1 MASASAARA
10 AALPLPVA
18 TPEPSAPVAALSAP
32 PAGEPPSAEISPSG
46 GATPSVEPEAVW
58 PDESAE
64 AQFLGEARERGE
76 SVPALPTPVAEPE
89 APEAEPAEPAPELD
103 ELVGRLP
110 PAVRET
116 LDELFR
122 ARFVRVT
129 RLPRKTLAAGKG

>member
-1 MASASAARA
+1 ME
-10 AALPLPVA
+10 AL
-18 TPEPSAPVAALSAP
+18 
-32 PAGEPPSAEISPSG
+32 PAGEAAPP
-46 GATPSVEPEAVW
+46 VEPDSTW

-64 AQFLGEARERGE
+64 AQFLAEARERGE
-76 SVPALPTPVAEPE
+76 PVPAPATPAADPEAAEPE
-89 APEAEPAEPAPELD
+89 PSGPAPELD

-129 RLPRKTLAAGKG
+129 RLPRKTLTAPKQ

>member
-1 MASASAARA
+1 MSAARA
-10 AALPLPVA
+10 VPPPLSG
-18 TPEPSAPVAALSAP
+18 SAPEAPVPLVAAPKPLLPRAAEASPVEAP
-32 PAGEPPSAEISPSG
+32 PAGEAAPPG
-46 GATPSVEPEAVW
+46 EPDPTW

-64 AQFLGEARERGE
+64 AQFLAEARERGE
-76 SVPALPTPVAEPE
+76 PVPVPANPAAEPE
-89 APEAEPAEPAPELD
+89 AAEPEPSGPAPELD

-129 RLPRKTLAAGKG
+129 RLPRKTLTAPKQ

>member
-1 MASASAARA
+1 MPVPATAAAVAAPPRA
-10 AALPLPVA
+10 A
-18 TPEPSAPVAALSAP
+18 EPP
-32 PAGEPPSAEISPSG
+32 PAEVPPPGEIAS
-46 GATPSVEPEAVW
+46 SVEPDAAW

-76 SVPALPTPVAEPE
+76 SVPAPPTPAAEPE
-89 APEAEPAEPAPELD
+89 APEAEPAGPAPELD
-103 ELVGRLP
+103 DLVGRLP

>member
-1 MASASAARA
+1 M
-10 AALPLPVA
+10 
-18 TPEPSAPVAALSAP
+18 EAP
-32 PAGEPPSAEISPSG
+32 PAGEAAPPG
-46 GATPSVEPEAVW
+46 EPDPTW

-64 AQFLGEARERGE
+64 AQFLAEARERGE
-76 SVPALPTPVAEPE
+76 PVPAPATPAAEPE
-89 APEAEPAEPAPELD
+89 AAEPEPSGPAPELD

-129 RLPRKTLAAGKG
+129 RLPRKTLTAPKQ

>member
-1 MASASAARA
+1 
-10 AALPLPVA
+10 
-18 TPEPSAPVAALSAP
+18 VAALAAP
-32 PAGEPPSAEISPSG
+32 PAGAPPSAETSPPGEAAPSG
-46 GATPSVEPEAVW
+46 EPDAVW

-76 SVPALPTPVAEPE
+76 AVPAPPTPAAEPD
-89 APEAEPAEPAPELD
+89 APEAEPAGPAPELD

>member
-1 MASASAARA
+1 M
-10 AALPLPVA
+10 
-18 TPEPSAPVAALSAP
+18 AALSAP
-32 PAGEPPSAEISPSG
+32 PAGELPSAEISPPGEAAPSG
-46 GATPSVEPEAVW
+46 ETEAVW

-64 AQFLGEARERGE
+64 AQFLGEVRERGE
-76 SVPALPTPVAEPE
+76 PVPALPTPAAEPE
-89 APEAEPAEPAPELD
+89 ALEAEPTGPAPELD